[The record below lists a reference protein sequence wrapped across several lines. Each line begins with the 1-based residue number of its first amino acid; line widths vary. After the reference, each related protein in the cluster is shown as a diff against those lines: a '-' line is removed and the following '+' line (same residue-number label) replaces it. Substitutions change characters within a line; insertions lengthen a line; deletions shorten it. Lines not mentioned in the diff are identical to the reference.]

1 MWNPWHISLGR
12 HITPFTGTKYVQFF
26 PLPQVQADS
35 VENLLQTENYF
46 ELDTHATHS
55 WRSSTWH
62 LSCAPSTNS
71 GENDFSPFRQYTT
84 EKPRWQSFSGVM
96 FCGRREVHFKLI
108 YDPWERKKKLKHA
121 SLHLEAQRALL
132 PCKIHSRDSRGPM
145 RFPLLLGP
153 ATSVSA
159 CYSEPWNQFTES
171 KIPVT
176 WRSLKREH

>member
-1 MWNPWHISLGR
+1 MWNPWHISLEC

-35 VENLLQTENYF
+35 VENLLQTANYS

-55 WRSSTWH
+55 WQPSTWH

-108 YDPWERKKKLKHA
+108 YDPWERKKKAKTCLTA
-121 SLHLEAQRALL
+121 PGNAAC
-132 PCKIHSRDSRGPM
+132 PA
-145 RFPLLLGP
+145 PLQNPFEGLSGSYAISPPLGP
-153 ATSVSA
+153 SYQ
-159 CYSEPWNQFTES
+159 C
-171 KIPVT
+171 
-176 WRSLKREH
+176 